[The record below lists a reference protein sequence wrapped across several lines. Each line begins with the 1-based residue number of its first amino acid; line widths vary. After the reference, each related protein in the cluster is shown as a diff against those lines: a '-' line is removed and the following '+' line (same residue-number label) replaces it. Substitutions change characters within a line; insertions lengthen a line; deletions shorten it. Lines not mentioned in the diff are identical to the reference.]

1 VLAVSDVTKSLAELG
16 IQHGDMLLLSQEPL
30 AGAATSGSA
39 PIAKAA
45 AAQAVHKDDESG
57 SRESSNGM
65 GEYRAQSGYSNDS
78 DEVGRLYSTEST
90 DEIGRLYSTESTD
103 EIGRLYSTEST
114 DEPGRLYSSYSMSY
128 DDTPKPLP
136 ASSSLDEDALWAV
149 LEERVDRV
157 VAIYR

>member
-1 VLAVSDVTKSLAELG
+1 MLAVSDVTKSLAELG

-103 EIGRLYSTEST
+103 EIGRLYS
-114 DEPGRLYSSYSMSY
+114 SYSMSY

>member
-1 VLAVSDVTKSLAELG
+1 MQGPPPTVLAVSDVTKSLAELG

-65 GEYRAQSGYSNDS
+65 GDYRAQSGYSNDR
-78 DEVGRLYSTEST
+78 DEVGRLYSPESTDEMGRLYSTEST
-90 DEIGRLYSTESTD
+90 DEG
-103 EIGRLYSTEST
+103 
-114 DEPGRLYSSYSMSY
+114 GRLYSSYSMSY
-128 DDTPKPLP
+128 DDTPKDLP

-149 LEERVDRV
+149 LEERVDRII
-157 VAIYR
+157 AIYR

>member
-1 VLAVSDVTKSLAELG
+1 MQGPPPTVLAVSDVTKSLAELG

-57 SRESSNGM
+57 SRESSNAM

-90 DEIGRLYSTESTD
+90 DEIGRLYS
-103 EIGRLYSTEST
+103 
-114 DEPGRLYSSYSMSY
+114 SYSMSY
-128 DDTPKPLP
+128 DDTAKDLP

>member
-1 VLAVSDVTKSLAELG
+1 MLAVSDVTKSLAELG

-57 SRESSNGM
+57 SRESSNAM

-78 DEVGRLYSTEST
+78 DEV
-90 DEIGRLYSTESTD
+90 
-103 EIGRLYSTEST
+103 GRLYSTEST

-149 LEERVDRV
+149 LEERVDRI

>member
-1 VLAVSDVTKSLAELG
+1 MQGPPPTVLAVSDVTKSLAELG

-57 SRESSNGM
+57 SRESSNAM
-65 GEYRAQSGYSNDS
+65 GEDRAQSGYSNDS

-90 DEIGRLYSTESTD
+90 DEIGRLYS
-103 EIGRLYSTEST
+103 
-114 DEPGRLYSSYSMSY
+114 SYSMSY
-128 DDTPKPLP
+128 DDTPKDLP

-149 LEERVDRV
+149 LEERVDQV

>member
-57 SRESSNGM
+57 SRESSNAM

-103 EIGRLYSTEST
+103 EIGRLYS
-114 DEPGRLYSSYSMSY
+114 SYSMSY
-128 DDTPKPLP
+128 DDTAKDLP

-149 LEERVDRV
+149 LEERVDRI

>member
-1 VLAVSDVTKSLAELG
+1 MQGPPPTVLAVSDVTKSLAELG
-16 IQHGDMLLLSQEPL
+16 VQHGDMLLLSQEPL
-30 AGAATSGSA
+30 AGAATFESA

-65 GEYRAQSGYSNDS
+65 GDYRAQSGYSNDS
-78 DEVGRLYSTEST
+78 NEVGRPYSTESTDDWIDRPYSTEST
-90 DEIGRLYSTESTD
+90 DEGGRLYS
-103 EIGRLYSTEST
+103 
-114 DEPGRLYSSYSMSY
+114 MSF
-128 DDTPKPLP
+128 DDTPKALP

-149 LEERVDRV
+149 LEERVDQV